1 MEGCAETKDHVSFHK
16 RASNLSFIAWTHV
29 ADLDEAVKEVGT
41 MANGVVTTF
50 VAWGGYGMVP
60 IELIIKLKRD
70 KENRRN
76 TEINLTYIYTFKAL

>member
-1 MEGCAETKDHVSFHK
+1 
-16 RASNLSFIAWTHV
+16 
-29 ADLDEAVKEVGT
+29 
-41 MANGVVTTF
+41 
-50 VAWGGYGMVP
+50 VP